1 MSSKLFEYAI
11 ILHGVEGKNAEK
23 PKLIADVS
31 RVIAS
36 SEEQAIMLAA
46 REIPEEYLDVL
57 DRVQVVIRPF

>member
-11 ILHGVEGKNAEK
+11 ILHGGDVKDAEK
-23 PKLIADVS
+23 SKLIADVS

>member
-11 ILHGVEGKNAEK
+11 ILHGGDGKDAEK
-23 PKLIADVS
+23 SKLIADVS